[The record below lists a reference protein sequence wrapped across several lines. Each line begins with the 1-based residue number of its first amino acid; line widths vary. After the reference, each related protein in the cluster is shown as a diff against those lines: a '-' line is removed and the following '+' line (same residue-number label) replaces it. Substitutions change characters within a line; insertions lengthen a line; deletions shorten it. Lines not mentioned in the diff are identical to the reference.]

1 MNDNRQGSGQF
12 VGRPDSRLFEGG
24 SSFQTLTNLGHSSYQ
39 SLQLRADQRSP
50 TRLGLRFGANYA
62 WSHSLDNVSTLGN
75 DDRGTGT
82 SSYLLNP
89 FDPTLDRG
97 SSDYDVRHRLAAYF
111 IWQPP
116 ALRRSALLG
125 GWEFSGIVSFQ
136 TGQPFSLI
144 DDGVPGRE
152 AFDDTRPRVTGRL
165 PAPYSAGQMIADAL
179 TPNAF
184 LYLPLNP
191 IRDSA
196 GNCLQASG
204 PLSCE
209 LSVNGPY
216 NGTIGRNNYR
226 RPGTSFQN
234 LTVMRNFDLSH
245 VGRPGLRLQVR
256 AEFYNPLNHSNLYLN
271 FKTND
276 AAQQSF
282 NASSGTSP
290 GVTASYGA
298 PDCLPQE
305 ARQVV
310 LAIKILF

>member
-1 MNDNRQGSGQF
+1 M
-12 VGRPDSRLFEGG
+12 
-24 SSFQTLTNLGHSSYQ
+24 
-39 SLQLRADQRSP
+39 
-50 TRLGLRFGANYA
+50 
-62 WSHSLDNVSTLGN
+62 
-75 DDRGTGT
+75 
-82 SSYLLNP
+82 
-89 FDPTLDRG
+89 
-97 SSDYDVRHRLAAYF
+97 
-111 IWQPP
+111 
-116 ALRRSALLG
+116 
-125 GWEFSGIVSFQ
+125 
-136 TGQPFSLI
+136 
-144 DDGVPGRE
+144 PGRE

-165 PAPYSAGQMIADAL
+165 PSPYSAGQMIADAL

-196 GNCLQASG
+196 GNCLQGSG

-216 NGTIGRNNYR
+216 NSTIGRNNYR

-234 LTVMRNFDLSH
+234 LAVMRNFDLSP

-256 AEFYNPLNHSNLYLN
+256 AEFYNPLNHSNLYVN

-282 NASSGTSP
+282 NTRTGRSP

-298 PDCLPQE
+298 PDSLPQE